1 MSEERIEPLAK
12 KEYDLIGRALL
23 ELVSQ
28 FPGLPEDVPIRYQSI
43 ESTESIGIFNLP
55 GAKYLRWY
63 VDGGFMAQVSFQV
76 AYKSFPTTN
85 NQRINSQALVDDI
98 MAWLENTD
106 ELPALTG
113 GRTITKITASNS
125 LPYKDATGEDKS
137 ITFAADAVME
147 YKMKGVFG

>member
-28 FPGLPEDVPIRYQSI
+28 FPDLPEDVPIRYQSI

-76 AYKSFPTTN
+76 AY
-85 NQRINSQALVDDI
+85 
-98 MAWLENTD
+98 
-106 ELPALTG
+106 
-113 GRTITKITASNS
+113 
-125 LPYKDATGEDKS
+125 
-137 ITFAADAVME
+137 
-147 YKMKGVFG
+147 

>member
-28 FPGLPEDVPIRYQSI
+28 FPDLPEDVPIRYQLLD
-43 ESTESIGIFNLP
+43 STECLGIISMP

-63 VDGGFMAQVSFQV
+63 LDGGFVAQVSFRV

-113 GRTITKITASNS
+113 GSTITKITASNS
-125 LPYKDATGEDKS
+125 LPYLDETGEDKS
-137 ITFAADAVME
+137 IMFVADAVME